1 VRTGTERFGPAK
13 SNLRT
18 MSSRKTSVPSEPRV
32 IVRGV
37 HFDLNADLRATI
49 EDKVAR
55 LLRHE
60 EHIVRVRLDIEHD
73 KARDPNQAFVAKG
86 HIEIHGPDLVASV
99 TSDDPQKS
107 LDELIDKLDRML
119 RKRATA
125 ARERRRHRP
134 TVEIPSE
141 LPKID

>member
-1 VRTGTERFGPAK
+1 MP
-13 SNLRT
+13 
-18 MSSRKTSVPSEPRV
+18 SRKSPTPAEPRI

-37 HFDLNADLRATI
+37 HFEITDALRSAI

-60 EHIVRVRLDIEHD
+60 DHIIRVRFDIEHD
-73 KARDPNQAFVAKG
+73 RARDPKQAFIAKG
-86 HIEIHGPDLVASV
+86 HIEIHGPDLVASEA
-99 TSDDPQKS
+99 SDDPHKS
-107 LDELIDKLDRML
+107 LDELVDKLDRML

-134 TVEIPSE
+134 NVEIPSD
-141 LPKID
+141 LPKME

>member
-1 VRTGTERFGPAK
+1 MRTGNEHLGPAQ
-13 SNLRT
+13 SNLRI
-18 MSSRKTSVPSEPRV
+18 MSSRKSSVPSEPRI

-37 HFDLNADLRATI
+37 HFDLNADLRATV

-60 EHIVRVRLDIEHD
+60 DHIIRVRFDIEHD
-73 KARDPNQAFVAKG
+73 RARDPNQAFVAKG

-134 TVEIPSE
+134 NVEIPSE